1 MSRLLLTMNDTLLLI
16 ISNTLTAV
24 TSWFVTK
31 KKSQAETD
39 NIVLKNLELS
49 INVYKTIIDD
59 LKKEIHELNIKIEK
73 LEQKVEELMD
83 ENKKLKTNI

>member
-1 MSRLLLTMNDTLLLI
+1 MNDTLLLI

-24 TSWFVTK
+24 TSWFVSK

-59 LKKEIHELNIKIEK
+59 LKKEIHELNIKIDK

>member
-1 MSRLLLTMNDTLLLI
+1 MNDTLLLI

-24 TSWFVTK
+24 TSCLVSK
-31 KKSQAETD
+31 KKSEAETD

-59 LKKEIHELNIKIEK
+59 LKKEIHELNLKIDQLEK
-73 LEQKVEELMD
+73 KVEELMD